1 MSYKKTKLIP
11 WKLPSVEIQEDFIE
25 DYSVLFENAQ
35 AWKIH
40 VIFYDPVHQLH
51 NTVADKCWIEKW
63 TEYYL
68 PSNTWRS
75 RLTAMGWINPI
86 TFKFSGI
93 VIEDY
98 CDTESTKTALEQIR
112 NDYPDGKPIFVIL
125 DNARY
130 NRSNEVQEFAEKIW
144 ITLYYLPPY
153 SPNLNLVERLRKFMK
168 KKLVKNRYFE
178 TLSEFYDAF
187 VWFFT
192 NLDDYLSE
200 LTQIFS
206 HKIQIL
212 KAV

>member
-1 MSYKKTKLIP
+1 
-11 WKLPSVEIQEDFIE
+11 
-25 DYSVLFENAQ
+25 
-35 AWKIH
+35 
-40 VIFYDPVHQLH
+40 
-51 NTVADKCWIEKW
+51 
-63 TEYYL
+63 
-68 PSNTWRS
+68 
-75 RLTAMGWINPI
+75 MGWINPI

-206 HKIQIL
+206 HRI
-212 KAV
+212 